1 MGRSQLGEDD
11 GEWNNLS
18 RSIDVSITEAKSLAI
33 LYLHDNSFLGLIPM
47 EIGQTNLTCKFQANS
62 NKLHGTLTPML
73 GNLLHLMVC
82 TLGAN
87 SFSGNIPTSLGNCTE
102 LVQLNLSKNH
112 FDSTILDNLDHL
124 MKLSTL
130 DFLDDN
136 LRGTIPRS
144 LFNILTLP
152 TKVECG
158 IQ

>member
-18 RSIDVSITEAKSLAI
+18 RSIDVSITKAKSLAI

-47 EIGQTNLTCKFQANS
+47 EIGQTNLTKFQANS
-62 NKLHGTLTPML
+62 NKFNGTLTPML
-73 GNLLHLMVC
+73 GNLLRLMVC
-82 TLGAN
+82 TLDAN

-124 MKLSTL
+124 MKFNTL
-130 DFLDDN
+130 DFSDDN
-136 LRGTIPRS
+136 LG
-144 LFNILTLP
+144 
-152 TKVECG
+152 
-158 IQ
+158 